1 MTKNTRGTKETS
13 RVTTIF
19 YNSEQYVGI
28 LIESVEKGF
37 VTNKR
42 NRRFIIFL
50 PGQNPIIEKGK
61 KVKQVATLKHNF
73 LYFVFCKRNKPGLV

>member
-1 MTKNTRGTKETS
+1 MTKNIRGTQET

-19 YNSEQYVGI
+19 YNSEQYLGI
-28 LIESVEKGF
+28 RIESVEKGF

-42 NRRFIIFL
+42 NRQFIIFL

-73 LYFVFCKRNKPGLV
+73 FLFCFL